1 MSHPTRRISAVAGAL
16 DASQTWTQ
24 AATSWNSGTAPCTLP
39 RHATVLTTP
48 APWYRVTTRARLG
61 RPAGRITGPS
71 AIYYIGRR
79 DRRYRTHQQYLT
91 WPEVR
96 LTFYWFCG
104 AHGASYSLKQL
115 VLRFRRPKG
124 PGRLTEPRSGGSPPG
139 RRQGLSDPRPARDD
153 PAGEENVLVPISSSP
168 SAASRWV
175 FSEDLGKSIQTA
187 RALTVTLAD
196 APAGRL

>member
-1 MSHPTRRISAVAGAL
+1 MSHPTRRASAVAGAL

-96 LTFYWFCG
+96 LTFYRFCG

-115 VLRFRRPKG
+115 VLRFRRPNG
-124 PGRLTEPRSGGSPPG
+124 PGRLTEPQSGGCHRGDVRGSRTLVQLEMTPLA
-139 RRQGLSDPRPARDD
+139 RRTCWC
-153 PAGEENVLVPISSSP
+153 P
-168 SAASRWV
+168 SAPRLQPQAGGCSRRTW
-175 FSEDLGKSIQTA
+175 
-187 RALTVTLAD
+187 
-196 APAGRL
+196 GRVSRLREP

>member
-1 MSHPTRRISAVAGAL
+1 MAGAL

-96 LTFYWFCG
+96 LTFYRFCG
-104 AHGASYSLKQL
+104 AWSLVFAEAAGAPIPETERAWQTDRTPVGWFATGATSGAL
-115 VLRFRRPKG
+115 G
-124 PGRLTEPRSGGSPPG
+124 P
-139 RRQGLSDPRPARDD
+139 
-153 PAGEENVLVPISSSP
+153 SSS
-168 SAASRWV
+168 SR
-175 FSEDLGKSIQTA
+175 
-187 RALTVTLAD
+187 
-196 APAGRL
+196 

>member
-24 AATSWNSGTAPCTLP
+24 AATSWNSGTAPCPLP

-91 WPEVR
+91 RPEDPPTLYRVSR
-96 LTFYWFCG
+96 RDGTP
-104 AHGASYSLKQL
+104 YSLKNV
-115 VLRFRRPKG
+115 VLP
-124 PGRLTEPRSGGSPPG
+124 
-139 RRQGLSDPRPARDD
+139 
-153 PAGEENVLVPISSSP
+153 
-168 SAASRWV
+168 
-175 FSEDLGKSIQTA
+175 
-187 RALTVTLAD
+187 
-196 APAGRL
+196 